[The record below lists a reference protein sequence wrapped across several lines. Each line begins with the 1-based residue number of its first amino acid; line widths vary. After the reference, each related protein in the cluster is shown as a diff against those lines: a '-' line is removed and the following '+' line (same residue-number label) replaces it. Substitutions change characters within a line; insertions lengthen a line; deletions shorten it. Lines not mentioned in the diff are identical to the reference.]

1 MARFSVPPGSGSGG
15 GDADIADFIFTNNEP
30 DNNSSSI
37 TLPGDKQMEI
47 SAGADSDLYL
57 NAGDD
62 LYLTTVGDDIHVR
75 AGDDI
80 RFTANYGTE
89 EGQEYY
95 WRMDSEGKLQLP
107 GQGYIENPA
116 DSSGD
121 GYGYDTIKIVPDA
134 EREEYDQYLVVD
146 PTTPN
151 HIHIRA
157 GGPQDYS
164 YAELILGG
172 ERAGVHVSDAS
183 GYVSIQSK
191 KQDWNWTYENVNSE
205 QSTTYIV
212 DTELAEPEIG
222 DYTVIG
228 GIKYIIDSKN
238 VVGLQTLYTA
248 SGLIF
253 EPGWYYAFYRDIGN
267 YYWYF
272 DNEGYLN
279 GPAEGTLLIKSL
291 EREDGGDLNISSD
304 AAIILTGS
312 DGEFLNDASVP
323 ENQIATIGDVNAAV
337 GATLYH
343 GSFYDIQDQTTTAG
357 AIQAMKLRQ
366 TDFSSGVSIGGVD
379 STQITIANA
388 GIYNIAFSAQLHQ
401 TNSSGI
407 TNIWLN
413 RNGTP
418 MANTNTKVAITSNN
432 PYYVAAWN
440 LFVDADANDY
450 FELMWSSDSNN
461 TVLEYE
467 AATGSGPTLH
477 PAVPSVIVTV
487 NKVA

>member
-1 MARFSVPPGSGSGG
+1 MARFTYPAGG
-15 GDADIADFIFTNNEP
+15 GGGSASVDIADFIFTNNEP
-30 DNNSSSI
+30 ENNSSSI

-47 SAGADSDLYL
+47 SAGVDSDLYL

-62 LYLTTVGDDIHVR
+62 LYLTTTGDDIHIR
-75 AGDDI
+75 AGDDV
-80 RFTANYGTE
+80 RFTANYNTE
-89 EGQEYY
+89 MGQEYY
-95 WRMDSEGKLQLP
+95 WRMDSEAKFQLP
-107 GQGYIENPA
+107 GNGYIENPIE
-116 DSSGD
+116 SSGD
-121 GYGYDTIKIVPDA
+121 GYGNDTLKLVPDQDL
-134 EREEYDQYLVVD
+134 EGNHQYLVID
-146 PTTPN
+146 PTVPN
-151 HIHIRA
+151 HLHIRA

-164 YAELILGG
+164 SAELILGG
-172 ERAGVHVSDAS
+172 ERAGVHVSDGS

-191 KQDWNWTYENVNSE
+191 KQDLSWTYQNVNTE

-212 DTELAEPEIG
+212 DTELAEPDVG

-228 GIKYIIDSKN
+228 GTKYLIDSRN

-253 EPGWYYAFYRDIGN
+253 EPSWYYTFYRDIGN
-267 YYWYF
+267 HYWYF

-279 GPAEGTLLIKSL
+279 GPGEGTLLIRSL
-291 EREDGGDLNISSD
+291 EREDGDDLNIFSD
-304 AAIILTGS
+304 AAIMLSGS

-323 ENQIATIGDVNAAV
+323 TNQIATIGDVDAAV

-343 GSFYDIQDQTTTAG
+343 GSFYDIQDQTASAG
-357 AIQAMKLRQ
+357 SIQAMRLRQ
-366 TDFSSGVSIGGVD
+366 TDLSNGVSIAGVN

-388 GIYNIAFSAQLHQ
+388 GVYNIAFSAQLHQ

-413 RNGTP
+413 KNGTP
-418 MANTNTKVAITSNN
+418 MENTNTKVAITSNN

-440 LFVDADANDY
+440 LFVDADAADY

-461 TVLEYE
+461 TVIEHE
-467 AATGSGPTLH
+467 PATGSGPTLH